1 MTAPK
6 RVTRVLAIEG
16 VAVAIALIALF
27 IVFTFS
33 SKFFLTADN
42 IRNLLVQSVFVVLVA
57 AGMTYVLI
65 VGGID
70 LSVGSVMGL
79 SAGMTLLALMHGAP
93 LLLGLLVG
101 VATGAVIGLIN
112 GFVITALGVSDFIVT
127 LAMLSIGAG
136 LLQVLTSHTQLT
148 GVKDNLFT
156 DLANGTIL
164 GIPTPVLIVAVIV
177 IVLEFVLSSTP
188 FGRSAFAAGINARA
202 AHLVGVNTR
211 RIRLLVYVLSGT
223 MAGVAGV
230 LLASHLNSVQPGLG
244 GGYELTAIAAAA
256 IGGIALAGGR
266 GSVWRA
272 VIGALFL
279 GTLSNGLQILGV
291 DPLWFTIVTGLSII
305 VAVAFD
311 RGLQAI
317 ATSWLRPDV
326 APTASS
332 GASVPGPVEVAGG
345 SDSASSSGVT
355 DERPSQVKVR

>member
-6 RVTRVLAIEG
+6 RVTKVLAVEG
-16 VAVAIALIALF
+16 VAVALALIALF
-27 IVFTFS
+27 IIFSLS
-33 SKFFLTADN
+33 SKFFLTGDN

-79 SAGMTLLALMHGAP
+79 SAGMTLLSLMHGVP
-93 LLLGLLVG
+93 LLIGILIG
-101 VATGAVIGLIN
+101 VATGAVIGAIN
-112 GFVITALGVSDFIVT
+112 GFIITGLGVSDFIVT

-136 LLQVLTSHTQLT
+136 FLQVLTSHTQLT
-148 GVKDNLFT
+148 GVKDNLFA
-156 DLANGTIL
+156 DLANGTVI
-164 GIPTPVLIVAVIV
+164 GIPTPVIIVAVVV
-177 IVLEFVLSSTP
+177 IILEFVLSSTP
-188 FGRSAFAAGINARA
+188 FGRSAYAAGINHRA

-211 RIRLLVYVLSGT
+211 RVRFLVYVLSGT

-256 IGGIALAGGR
+256 IGGIALSGGR

-279 GTLSNGLQILGV
+279 ATLSNGLQILGV

-305 VAVAFD
+305 LAVAFD
-311 RGLQAI
+311 RGLQAV
-317 ATSWLRPDV
+317 ATSWLRPD
-326 APTASS
+326 AFRSTPP
-332 GASVPGPVEVAGG
+332 GAVPGPVEVGGG
-345 SDSASSSGVT
+345 SDAASAEPATASASS
-355 DERPSQVKVR
+355 QMKVR